1 MEQRTTNIY
10 KNARQTAGL
19 TQERWAEQL
28 GVTAD
33 TVRLYESG
41 RNYPSDE
48 VAARMAEVAG
58 MPVLGYWH
66 LKLKSSLANDA
77 LPDVAR
83 VPLPQAVVGLLAAMD
98 TVQPQVKELLMI
110 ARDGI
115 VDAGETELFEDILDD
130 LEDVVSAALAVKYAE
145 RS

>member
-66 LKLKSSLANDA
+66 LKLKSALANDA

-98 TVQPQVKELLMI
+98 TIQPQVKELLVI
-110 ARDGI
+110 ALDGI
-115 VDAGETELFEDILDD
+115 VDEGETELFEDILDD
-130 LEDVVSAALAVKYAE
+130 LEDVVTAALAVKYAE

>member
-1 MEQRTTNIY
+1 MERHTVNIY

-41 RNYPSDE
+41 RNFPSDE

-66 LKLKSSLANDA
+66 LKLKSSLANDE
-77 LPDVAR
+77 LPDVER
-83 VPLPQAVVGLLAAMD
+83 VPLPQAVVALLAAMD
-98 TVQPQVKELLMI
+98 AMQPMIKELLMI
-110 ARDGI
+110 ARDGA
-115 VDAGETELFEDILDD
+115 VDEAETVLFEDILND
-130 LEDVVSAALAVKYAE
+130 LEDVVTAALAVKYAE
-145 RS
+145 RG